1 MIYSQM
7 KTIKLNLNGILGI
20 ITLCMASLL
29 VGVVYADEDPY
40 TLAFNTNAPIK
51 VTIST
56 SLHNVQFDGEWTFRS
71 EWKESTYDKFWYD
84 RGTAYSEAIVLRT
97 AHQDKFFYVFIDYL
111 TDFTNDHIA
120 DRAIVCFDGYDTSS
134 VADESDWCYAVSR
147 GSGNGHTLQGGSPI
161 YQTSHFN
168 LVKNHPDFVAHGGT
182 SGEND
187 RYVAIPHAA
196 YEFRI
201 PIEQIG
207 FQDEYGFFVQVY
219 DGNDVKTYPKEFSG
233 KFPQKIPSPVKW
245 GKIVSPDHSI
255 STMILN
261 ND

>member
-1 MIYSQM
+1 MTFNLP
-7 KTIKLNLNGILGI
+7 KKANKLHLKCILGI
-20 ITLCMASLL
+20 ITVCMALSLIGL
-29 VGVVYADEDPY
+29 TYADE
-40 TLAFNTNAPIK
+40 PIK
-51 VTIST
+51 VTT
-56 SLHNVQFDGEWTFRS
+56 SSALHNVQFDGDWTFRT
-71 EWKESTYDKFWYD
+71 EWKESSYDNFLFDDD
-84 RGTAYSEAIVLRT
+84 RQLVLRT
-97 AHQDKFFYVFIDYL
+97 AHQDGFFYVMINYL
-111 TDFTNDHIA
+111 MDFTYHHIA

-134 VADESDWCYAVSR
+134 MADESDWCYAVSR

-207 FQDEYGFFVQVY
+207 FQDEYGFFIQVY

-255 STMILN
+255 SN
-261 ND
+261 YDSQ

>member
-7 KTIKLNLNGILGI
+7 KTIKLNLKGILGI

-29 VGVVYADEDPY
+29 VGVAYADE
-40 TLAFNTNAPIK
+40 PIK
-51 VTIST
+51 ITISG
-56 SLHNVQFDGEWTFRS
+56 SLHDVQFDGEWTFNS
-71 EWKESTYDKFWYD
+71 EWKQSSYDKFWYGD
-84 RGTAYSEAIVLRT
+84 REDAIVLRT

-111 TDFTNDHIA
+111 SDFTNDHIA

-134 VADESDWCYAVSR
+134 IADESDWCYAVSR

-187 RYVAIPHAA
+187 R
-196 YEFRI
+196 
-201 PIEQIG
+201 
-207 FQDEYGFFVQVY
+207 
-219 DGNDVKTYPKEFSG
+219 
-233 KFPQKIPSPVKW
+233 
-245 GKIVSPDHSI
+245 
-255 STMILN
+255 
-261 ND
+261 

>member
-1 MIYSQM
+1 MIYLQM
-7 KTIKLNLNGILGI
+7 KIIKLNLKGILGI

-29 VGVVYADEDPY
+29 VGVAYADE
-40 TLAFNTNAPIK
+40 PIK
-51 VTIST
+51 TVYSG
-56 SLHNVQFDGEWTFRS
+56 SLYLVQFDGGWTFGS
-71 EWKESTYDKFWYD
+71 EWKNSSYAKFEYDQTD
-84 RGTAYSEAIVLRT
+84 AIILRT
-97 AHQDKFFYVFIDYL
+97 AHEDKFFYVFINYL

-134 VADESDWCYAVSR
+134 IADESDWCYAVSR

-207 FQDEYGFFVQVY
+207 FQDEYGFFVQVF
-219 DGNDVKTYPKEFSG
+219 DGNDIKTYPKEFSG

-255 STMILN
+255 SN
-261 ND
+261 YDSQ

>member
-1 MIYSQM
+1 MIYLQM
-7 KTIKLNLNGILGI
+7 KVIKLNLKGILGI

-29 VGVVYADEDPY
+29 VGVAYADE
-40 TLAFNTNAPIK
+40 PIK
-51 VTIST
+51 TVYSG
-56 SLHNVQFDGEWTFRS
+56 SLHNVQFDGEWTFGS
-71 EWKESTYDKFWYD
+71 EWKNSSYAKFEYDQTD
-84 RGTAYSEAIVLRT
+84 AIILRT
-97 AHQDKFFYVFIDYL
+97 AHEDKFFYVFIDYL
-111 TDFTNDHIA
+111 TDFTYDHIA
-120 DRAIVCFDGYDTSS
+120 DRAIVCFDGYGTSS

-187 RYVAIPHAA
+187 RYVATPHAA

-207 FQDEYGFFVQVY
+207 FQDEYGFFVQVF
-219 DGNDVKTYPKEFSG
+219 DGNDIKTYPKEFSG

-255 STMILN
+255 SKY
-261 ND
+261 DSQ

>member
-7 KTIKLNLNGILGI
+7 KTIKLNLKGILGI

-29 VGVVYADEDPY
+29 VGVAYADENPY

-51 VTIST
+51 ITISN
-56 SLHNVQFDGEWTFRS
+56 SSHNVQFDGEWTFRS
-71 EWKESTYDKFWYD
+71 EWKSSSYDEFLYDKED
-84 RGTAYSEAIVLRT
+84 SIVLRT
-97 AHQDKFFYVFIDYL
+97 GHHDKFFYVFIDYL

-182 SGEND
+182 SGEYD
-187 RYVAIPHAA
+187 RYVAKPHAA

-255 STMILN
+255 SN
-261 ND
+261 YDSQ

>member
-1 MIYSQM
+1 MIYLQM
-7 KTIKLNLNGILGI
+7 KTIKLNLKGILGI

-29 VGVVYADEDPY
+29 VGVAYADE
-40 TLAFNTNAPIK
+40 PIK
-51 VTIST
+51 TPYADMENI
-56 SLHNVQFDGEWTFRS
+56 QIDGEWTYGS
-71 EWKESTYDKFWYD
+71 EWKPTSFDKFSYDKED
-84 RGTAYSEAIVLRT
+84 AIVLRT

-111 TDFTNDHIA
+111 SDFTNDHIA

-187 RYVAIPHAA
+187 RYVATPHAA

-207 FQDEYGFFVQVY
+207 FQDEYGFFVQVF
-219 DGNDVKTYPKEFSG
+219 DGNDIKTFPKEFSG

-245 GKIVSPDHSI
+245 GKIASPDHSI
-255 STMILN
+255 SN
-261 ND
+261 YDSQ

>member
-1 MIYSQM
+1 M
-7 KTIKLNLNGILGI
+7 KIIKLNLKCILGI

-29 VGVVYADEDPY
+29 VGVAYADE
-40 TLAFNTNAPIK
+40 PIK
-51 VTIST
+51 TTIS
-56 SLHNVQFDGEWTFRS
+56 SSMPNVQFDGEWTFGY
-71 EWKESTYDKFWYD
+71 EWKQSSYHKFTFDKKD
-84 RGTAYSEAIVLRT
+84 AIILRT
-97 AHQDKFFYVFIDYL
+97 AHQDKFLYIMIDYL
-111 TDFTNDHIA
+111 IDFTNDHIA
-120 DRAIVCFDGYDTSS
+120 DRAVVCFGGDDTSS

-147 GSGNGHTLQGGSPI
+147 ESGNGHTLQGGSPI

-182 SGEND
+182 SGEYD
-187 RYVAIPHAA
+187 RYVAKPHAA

-255 STMILN
+255 SN
-261 ND
+261 YDSQ

>member
-1 MIYSQM
+1 MIYLHM
-7 KTIKLNLNGILGI
+7 KIIKLNLKGILGI

-29 VGVVYADEDPY
+29 VGVAYADE
-40 TLAFNTNAPIK
+40 PIK
-51 VTIST
+51 MTISNE
-56 SLHNVQFDGEWTFRS
+56 LHNVQFDGEWTFGS
-71 EWKESTYDKFWYD
+71 EWKNSAYDRFWYD
-84 RGTAYSEAIVLRT
+84 KEENAIVLRT

-111 TDFTNDHIA
+111 SDFTYDHIA

-134 VADESDWCYAVSR
+134 AADESDWCYAVSR

-187 RYVAIPHAA
+187 RYVATPHAA

-207 FQDEYGFFVQVY
+207 FQDEYGIFVQVF
-219 DGNDVKTYPKEFSG
+219 DGSNDVKTYPKEFSG
-233 KFPQKIPSPVKW
+233 KFPQKIPPPVQW

-255 STMILN
+255 SN
-261 ND
+261 YDSQ

>member
-1 MIYSQM
+1 MINLQM
-7 KTIKLNLNGILGI
+7 KTIKLNLKGILGI

-29 VGVVYADEDPY
+29 VGVAYADE
-40 TLAFNTNAPIK
+40 PIK
-51 VTIST
+51 TVYSG
-56 SLHNVQFDGEWTFRS
+56 SLHNVQFDGEWTFSS
-71 EWKESTYDKFWYD
+71 EWKNSSYAKFEYDQTD
-84 RGTAYSEAIVLRT
+84 AIILRT
-97 AHQDKFFYVFIDYL
+97 AHEDKFFYVFIDYL
-111 TDFTNDHIA
+111 TDFTYDHIA
-120 DRAIVCFDGYDTSS
+120 DRAIVCFDGYGTSS

-207 FQDEYGFFVQVY
+207 FQDEYGFFIQVY

-255 STMILN
+255 SN
-261 ND
+261 YDSQ

>member
-1 MIYSQM
+1 M
-7 KTIKLNLNGILGI
+7 KIIKLNLKGILGI

-29 VGVVYADEDPY
+29 VGVAYADE
-40 TLAFNTNAPIK
+40 PIK
-51 VTIST
+51 TVYSG
-56 SLHNVQFDGEWTFRS
+56 SLHNVQFDGEWTFKS
-71 EWKESTYDKFWYD
+71 EWKVSSYDKFWYD
-84 RGTAYSEAIVLRT
+84 KVDAIILRT
-97 AHQDKFFYVFIDYL
+97 AYQDKFFYVFIDYL
-111 TDFTNDHIA
+111 TDFTSCHIA
-120 DRAIVCFDGYDTSS
+120 DRAIVCFDRYGTSS
-134 VADESDWCYAVSR
+134 SADESDWCYAVSR

-255 STMILN
+255 SN
-261 ND
+261 YDSQ

>member
-1 MIYSQM
+1 M
-7 KTIKLNLNGILGI
+7 
-20 ITLCMASLL
+20 
-29 VGVVYADEDPY
+29 
-40 TLAFNTNAPIK
+40 
-51 VTIST
+51 
-56 SLHNVQFDGEWTFRS
+56 
-71 EWKESTYDKFWYD
+71 
-84 RGTAYSEAIVLRT
+84 
-97 AHQDKFFYVFIDYL
+97 

-187 RYVAIPHAA
+187 RYLKIPHAA

-207 FQDEYGFFVQVY
+207 FQDEYGFFVQVF
-219 DGNDVKTYPKEFSG
+219 DVNDVKTYPKEFSG

-255 STMILN
+255 SN
-261 ND
+261 YDSQ

>member
-1 MIYSQM
+1 MLIYLQM
-7 KTIKLNLNGILGI
+7 KIIKLNLKGILGI

-29 VGVVYADEDPY
+29 VGVAYADE
-40 TLAFNTNAPIK
+40 PIK
-51 VTIST
+51 TTYSN
-56 SLHNVQFDGEWTFRS
+56 SLQSIQFDGEWTSGS
-71 EWKESTYDKFWYD
+71 EWKPTSYDKFSYD
-84 RGTAYSEAIVLRT
+84 KEDAIVLRT
-97 AHQDKFFYVFIDYL
+97 GHQDKFFYVFIDYL

-207 FQDEYGFFVQVY
+207 FQDEYGFFVQVF
-219 DGNDVKTYPKEFSG
+219 DGNDIKTYPKEFSG

-255 STMILN
+255 SN
-261 ND
+261 YDSQ

>member
-1 MIYSQM
+1 MLINLQM
-7 KTIKLNLNGILGI
+7 KVIKLNLKGILGI

-29 VGVVYADEDPY
+29 AGVAYADE
-40 TLAFNTNAPIK
+40 PIK
-51 VTIST
+51 TTYSD
-56 SLHNVQFDGEWTFRS
+56 SLQNIQFDGVWTYGG
-71 EWKESTYDKFWYD
+71 EWKPTSFDKFWYD
-84 RGTAYSEAIVLRT
+84 KEAIVLRT
-97 AHQDKFFYVFIDYL
+97 GHHDKFFYVFIDYL
-111 TDFTNDHIA
+111 TDFTYDHIA
-120 DRAIVCFDGYDTSS
+120 DRAIVCFDGHDTSS
-134 VADESDWCYAVSR
+134 AADKSDWCYAVSR

-255 STMILN
+255 SKY
-261 ND
+261 DSQ